1 MTLCVFTVTF
11 FHFMFYV
18 QSGTY
23 VKEILGDEQKADLD
37 YHSSLA
43 TL

>member
-1 MTLCVFTVTF
+1 
-11 FHFMFYV
+11 MFYV
-18 QSGTY
+18 QSGIY

-37 YHSSLA
+37 YHSSSA